1 MGRIIDGTYY
11 TDAEIDAAVARSKRG
26 SSNRADE
33 LITSAVIGAVTGSTI
48 IGGLLGGS
56 FLGGLAGDI
65 LEGDD
70 DSWL

>member
-1 MGRIIDGTYY
+1 MGRHINGVYY
-11 TDAEIDAAVARSKRG
+11 TDEEIEAAVARSKRG
-26 SSNRADE
+26 SSSKTDE

-56 FLGGLAGDI
+56 FLGGLAGDL